1 MITTNWRLVKESNVN
16 SIHFNIPKLES
27 VIDYDANDKN
37 STGIWNT
44 IIQMN
49 SFGEE
54 LFPSKLVSFLE
65 IDKIKSGK

>member
-1 MITTNWRLVKESNVN
+1 M
-16 SIHFNIPKLES
+16 ES

>member
-1 MITTNWRLVKESNVN
+1 M
-16 SIHFNIPKLES
+16 
-27 VIDYDANDKN
+27 NDKN

-65 IDKIKSGK
+65 TDKIKSGEWRLFPIYKLAKRGKLNFSLFI

>member
-16 SIHFNIPKLES
+16 NIHFNIPKLEG
-27 VIDYDANDKN
+27 VIGYRANDKN

-44 IIQMN
+44 IMQMN

-54 LFPSKLVSFLE
+54 LFPSKLGSFLE
-65 IDKIKSGK
+65 IDKIKSEK